1 MLPRSPRS
9 FILVITISLPNMTA
23 CYDTNLLPR
32 HYDFQLFSAAFRS
45 DDVQSLQLE
54 GIDKRR
60 FCTTINAEE
69 RIPQKVSMHYAT
81 SKNCEDDRRMVL
93 SQGPTSQWS
102 SLPLNQIWTSEK
114 TRLNK
119 DKSSCTHRP
128 DTTSEKVGPLFRPRS
143 PKALLSP
150 FDFKQPTETGRAEIP
165 QQYADY
171 SATPFSHSLA
181 FGFRAT
187 GSQSE
192 WSTLVP
198 RRQLSYGEPSGV
210 EEAKT
215 SINSSGPREIQQKRQ
230 KPDTNSKC
238 TAWVDDTAKVTADRL
253 YHFGPSRRK
262 PRLWL
267 DLVEADEKT
276 EEAVHRTHHLLFF

>member
-1 MLPRSPRS
+1 MLPRSLRS
-9 FILVITISLPNMTA
+9 FILVIAISLPNMTA
-23 CYDTNLLPR
+23 CCDNNLLPR

-45 DDVQSLQLE
+45 DDVQSLQFE

-60 FCTTINAEE
+60 LCTTINAEE
-69 RIPQKVSMHYAT
+69 RISQKVSMHYAT
-81 SKNCEDDRRMVL
+81 FKNYEDDRRMG
-93 SQGPTSQWS
+93 QGPTSQSS
-102 SLPLNQIWTSEK
+102 SLPLNQTWTGEK

-119 DKSSCTHRP
+119 DQSSCTHRP
-128 DTTSEKVGPLFRPRS
+128 DTTSEKVGSLLRPRS

-150 FDFKQPTETGRAEIP
+150 FDFKQPTETGHAEIP

-171 SATPFSHSLA
+171 SATPFPHSLD
-181 FGFRAT
+181 FGFRAI

-192 WSTLVP
+192 SSTLVP

-210 EEAKT
+210 GEAKT
-215 SINSSGPREIQQKRQ
+215 STNSSGPREIQQKRQ
-230 KPDTNSKC
+230 EPDTNSKC
-238 TAWVDDTAKVTADRL
+238 TAWVNDTAKVTADRP
-253 YHFGPSRRK
+253 YHSGPSRQK

-276 EEAVHRTHHLLFF
+276 EEAVHQTYHLLFF